1 MAIDWGISHID
12 TPIYMYDT
20 RTKLTTLS
28 TQKRPTQPWKHATS
42 QLTQPIFSGTYTRN
56 HLIRIQVTYTLG
68 LVRTV
73 LVLDFNHPLSSQLGQ
88 SPQLPLKKSESLKN
102 WKKPLK
108 TNSKVKYFQY
118 CKLENLLVMEVL
130 TGQTSINGRIFQQT
144 IDRRVPLLNNG
155 SQCPTPIIQLDS
167 RCHHAIRMYI
177 AEISSLYSMAIFNDG
192 PCPQNQ

>member
-1 MAIDWGISHID
+1 LETCHFPVD
-12 TPIYMYDT
+12 TANFFRNLHTKSLNQNTSNIYT
-20 RTKLTTLS
+20 RT
-28 TQKRPTQPWKHATS
+28 
-42 QLTQPIFSGTYTRN
+42 
-56 HLIRIQVTYTLG
+56 

-73 LVLDFNHPLSSQLGQ
+73 LVLNFNHPLSSQLGQ